1 MYFLDKE
8 VMLNFSVLDVE
19 KLEFHLV
26 SRVSVDYINAQ
37 CEVELSSYPTIHNF
51 LKKESGKVIFFTLN
65 DCPKFDVDPS
75 LFVLGEITQNQ
86 ASIFFGAEIKYTSD
100 ITHISDLTP
109 QQEENENEEVAEESV
124 GMDSEFIPKETE

>member
-19 KLEFHLV
+19 KLGFHLV

-37 CEVELSSYPTIHNF
+37 CEVELSSYQSIESF
-51 LKKESGKVIFFTLN
+51 LNKESGKVSFFTLN

-75 LFVLGEITQNQ
+75 LFVLNEIVQNK
-86 ASIFFGAEIKYTSD
+86 ASIFYGAEIKHTGD
-100 ITHISDLTP
+100 ITHITDLNP
-109 QQEENENEEVAEESV
+109 QEEGENEEMVEES
-124 GMDSEFIPKETE
+124 M